1 MEFATPCF
9 HVSFYV
15 AILVGWLLPSIGAGL
30 EPGLYPSTRDYPFT
44 RAMAPDCP
52 NLPSLPTPGDNSR
65 SATVTSSRLEQ
76 AGDDAEDAIIE
87 GPDMALESADSQSA
101 GAMVREEGTKPDD
114 EGLEKQ
120 DVMEAPQSPDGPSAA
135 PQKPNA
141 DGDSSTDKPSARRST
156 IDPTSV
162 GRPLAAGIAKLVAPE
177 IESQMEGANITG
189 RFQQWRSYAASRLAA
204 TRADYTSSE
213 INGMARLKWYEHL
226 LLNPL
231 NVPHE
236 TEEFTRLLHAG
247 LTAKSSEG
255 FRFALRQARS
265 KMDVPDGSLPGDL
278 ETLWK
283 SENND
288 PYKKLEN
295 ILVTAR
301 KTYARTVEP
310 LTPAELNEL
319 AQQLNYVL
327 TTNTIVGHTVN
338 SRSSAMRMVRL
349 LQKMDRSAQWDLA
362 EVLVAVCDKEF
373 LDSLRTSAPKG
384 GAGVAVAGVTGEVL
398 RRIDTPA
405 GTILVGGPG
414 KNEYRLEEMK
424 DVAAIVDVGGDDVY
438 LEGTVSVERPI
449 LIIIDLAGNDR
460 YEGKL
465 PGIQGSAIIGGSILV
480 DCAGNDIYWGQDVA
494 QGSAL
499 GGVGILVD
507 MAGDDQYLG
516 YRRVQGQAIGG
527 VGILLDYGGRDDY
540 RAAMWAQGFGGP
552 LGFGLIDDL
561 DGDDHYYVGGR
572 FYDSYPETPGYDG
585 WGQGVGA
592 GIRGAAN
599 GGIGV
604 LLEGNGD
611 DVYEFDYFGQGGGY
625 WLAIGLARDFAGN
638 DQRLGA
644 TLNAYN
650 RSNRTQQRFQRF
662 GNGWGCHYAVGVL
675 IDDLGND
682 SYDGSI
688 MGTGFGWDLSVGYLL
703 EMSGDDQ
710 YLARVG
716 GVQGQG
722 AQASLGVL
730 YDFEGKDVYRG
741 TSQGYASSSIS
752 YHPYP
757 TCGGNFSFLIDYG
770 GEDEYGSRV
779 RNNAVS
785 RRGMGGFVVDR
796 PKQEEL
802 DAMHASAKTSI
813 SSPISNSSGQ

>member
-1 MEFATPCF
+1 
-9 HVSFYV
+9 
-15 AILVGWLLPSIGAGL
+15 
-30 EPGLYPSTRDYPFT
+30 
-44 RAMAPDCP
+44 
-52 NLPSLPTPGDNSR
+52 
-65 SATVTSSRLEQ
+65 
-76 AGDDAEDAIIE
+76 
-87 GPDMALESADSQSA
+87 
-101 GAMVREEGTKPDD
+101 
-114 EGLEKQ
+114 
-120 DVMEAPQSPDGPSAA
+120 
-135 PQKPNA
+135 
-141 DGDSSTDKPSARRST
+141 
-156 IDPTSV
+156 
-162 GRPLAAGIAKLVAPE
+162 
-177 IESQMEGANITG
+177 
-189 RFQQWRSYAASRLAA
+189 
-204 TRADYTSSE
+204 
-213 INGMARLKWYEHL
+213 
-226 LLNPL
+226 
-231 NVPHE
+231 
-236 TEEFTRLLHAG
+236 
-247 LTAKSSEG
+247 
-255 FRFALRQARS
+255 
-265 KMDVPDGSLPGDL
+265 
-278 ETLWK
+278 
-283 SENND
+283 
-288 PYKKLEN
+288 
-295 ILVTAR
+295 
-301 KTYARTVEP
+301 
-310 LTPAELNEL
+310 
-319 AQQLNYVL
+319 
-327 TTNTIVGHTVN
+327 
-338 SRSSAMRMVRL
+338 
-349 LQKMDRSAQWDLA
+349 
-362 EVLVAVCDKEF
+362 
-373 LDSLRTSAPKG
+373 
-384 GAGVAVAGVTGEVL
+384 L